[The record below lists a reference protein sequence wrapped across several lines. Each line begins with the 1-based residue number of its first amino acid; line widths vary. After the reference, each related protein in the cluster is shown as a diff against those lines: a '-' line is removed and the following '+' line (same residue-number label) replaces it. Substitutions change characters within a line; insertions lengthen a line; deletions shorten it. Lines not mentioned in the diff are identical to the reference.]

1 MNPFTFIYLFI
12 YLCIYIYLFTGLY
25 LMVISW
31 IPGPNNTKEINELR
45 GCRGGLRPPN
55 GLLARLS
62 FRENFI
68 GVAGEINGD
77 VMGYD

>member
-1 MNPFTFIYLFI
+1 
-12 YLCIYIYLFTGLY
+12 
-25 LMVISW
+25 MVFSW